1 MAMLVQQNHKIYTV
15 SEKIHLSQ
23 LQKEVRRS
31 RSMEKVLY
39 MERLLWKKPL
49 ITARRIS
56 SSLSY

>member
-1 MAMLVQQNHKIYTV
+1 MLVQQNYKIYTV

-23 LQKEVRRS
+23 LQKAVRHS
-31 RSMEKVLY
+31 RSVEGLLY

-49 ITARRIS
+49 IKASRIS